1 MSGIRTPSGTATGGM
16 ADGDMT
22 DGGAAGGG
30 PTGGDTANGDA
41 ALDTAASLR
50 APALRID
57 RLSVALGRG
66 TRGPRTRV
74 IDDLDLTVER
84 GEFCALVG
92 ESGSG
97 KTIAALSVTRQLP
110 PNSET
115 WGRISVGGESV
126 LELDARA
133 LRRIRGGA
141 VGMVFQNPLSA
152 LNPSHRVGAQIT
164 EAIRLHSDMTGAAAR
179 ARALALL
186 DEVGIP
192 NARTRIEDHPHQF
205 SGGQR
210 QRVMIAIALAAAPR
224 LLIAD
229 EPTTGLDPLVA
240 RQILALLARLR
251 RQHDMGVLFVTHDLS
266 IVREAA
272 DSVHVLYAGRTVE
285 KGRAGP
291 FFAQPRHPY
300 SAALLTAA
308 PVLGR
313 GHLTDIPG
321 QMPEPDRRPPGC
333 RFAPRCFRR
342 QDVCE
347 RAYPPLEPV
356 GGTLAACLFPL
367 EAPPDVI
374 LPDTG
379 KAPVVRRTGTLLSLS
394 GVSVRYGTDRNA
406 PFSLRD
412 VTLGLSRGECLG
424 IVGESGSGKSTLGRA
439 ILQMVAYEGAISL
452 DGENLASLRG
462 GRLREARR
470 RIQVVFQDPRESLNP
485 RLTIGDIVTEP
496 LRLAGKPRR
505 GQAERLLDRVGL
517 PASLAGRLPNA
528 VSGGQAQRVAIARAL
543 AVEPDVIVLDEPT
556 SSLDVSTQATLLNLL
571 AELGRSNGIS
581 YVLISHDIA
590 AVAFLADRIAVL
602 RNGAIVELQGTGD
615 IIARPRD
622 AYTAALIET
631 ARPKEAA

>member
-1 MSGIRTPSGTATGGM
+1 MSGAK
-16 ADGDMT
+16 
-22 DGGAAGGG
+22 GGAASGIA
-30 PTGGDTANGDA
+30 TIDT
-41 ALDTAASLR
+41 

-66 TRGPRTRV
+66 LRGTRTRV
-74 IDDLDLTVER
+74 IDDLDLVVER

-126 LELDARA
+126 LDLEARA

-164 EAIRLHSDMTGAAAR
+164 EAIRLHSDVTASEAR
-179 ARALALL
+179 SRALALL

-192 NARTRIEDHPHQF
+192 NAATRIDDHPHQF

-210 QRVMIAIALAAAPR
+210 QRVMIAIALAAEPR

-285 KGRAGP
+285 KGPAAP
-291 FFAQPRHPY
+291 FFLQPRHPY

-321 QMPEPDRRPPGC
+321 QMPEPDSRPTGC

-347 RAYPPLEPV
+347 RAYPPLESA

-379 KAPVVRRTGTLLSLS
+379 KPVAASGRAGALLSLS
-394 GVSVRYGTDRNA
+394 NVSVRYGKNPLA

-412 VTLGLSRGECLG
+412 VTLALARGECLG

-439 ILQMVAYEGAISL
+439 ILQMVSYEGAIAL

-462 GRLREARR
+462 ARLREARR

-505 GQAERLLDRVGL
+505 GEAARLLDHVGL
-517 PASLAGRLPNA
+517 PASLADRLPGA

-571 AELGRSNGIS
+571 AELGRSEGIA

-602 RNGAIVELQGTGD
+602 RDGAIVEEQATAD
-615 IIARPRD
+615 IINRPRD
-622 AYTAALIET
+622 SYTAALIET

>member
-1 MSGIRTPSGTATGGM
+1 MRISP
-16 ADGDMT
+16 
-22 DGGAAGGG
+22 
-30 PTGGDTANGDA
+30 NDA
-41 ALDTAASLR
+41 

-66 TRGPRTRV
+66 PRLPRTRV
-74 IDDLDLTVER
+74 IDELDLVVER

-97 KTIAALSVTRQLP
+97 KTIAALAVTRQLP
-110 PNSET
+110 PFAET
-115 WGRISVGGESV
+115 WGRINVGGENV
-126 LELDARA
+126 LELDERA
-133 LRRIRGGA
+133 MRRVRGGA

-164 EAIRLHSDMTGAAAR
+164 EAIRLHATITAADAR

-192 NARTRIEDHPHQF
+192 NARARIDDYPHQF

-210 QRVMIAIALAAAPR
+210 QRVMIAIALAAEPR

-251 RQHDMGVLFVTHDLS
+251 REHDMGVLFVSHDLS

-272 DSVHVLYAGRTVE
+272 DSVHVLYAGRTAE
-285 KGRAGP
+285 KGPAGP
-291 FFAQPRHPY
+291 FFVQPRHPY

-321 QMPEPDRRPPGC
+321 QMPEPGRRPDGC

-347 RAYPPLEPV
+347 RAYPPLEPA

-367 EAPPDVI
+367 EASPDIV

-379 KAPVVRRTGTLLSLS
+379 KPPRAIRGATPLLTLS
-394 GVSVRYGTDRNA
+394 GVAVRYGKDPKA
-406 PFSLRD
+406 PYSLRD
-412 VTLGLSRGECLG
+412 VDLKLARGECLG

-439 ILQMVAYEGAISL
+439 ILQMLRHEGTITL
-452 DGENLASLRG
+452 DGENLSSLRG
-462 GRLREARR
+462 ARAREARR

-496 LRLAGKPRR
+496 LRLAGTAHR
-505 GQAERLLDRVGL
+505 GE
-517 PASLAGRLPNA
+517 AGRLLAHVGLSPSLADRLPSA

-543 AVEPDVIVLDEPT
+543 ATKPDVIVLDEPT

-571 AELGRSNGIS
+571 AELGRAEGIA

-602 RNGAIVELQGTGD
+602 RDGAIVELQDTD
-615 IIARPRD
+615 AIITRPRD
-622 AYTAALIET
+622 AYTAALIDT
-631 ARPKEAA
+631 ARPKQVA

>member
-16 ADGDMT
+16 TGS
-22 DGGAAGGG
+22 GA
-30 PTGGDTANGDA
+30 T
-41 ALDTAASLR
+41 LDTAASLR
-50 APALRID
+50 VPALRID

-152 LNPSHRVGAQIT
+152 LNPSHRVGTQIT
-164 EAIRLHSDMTGAAAR
+164 EAIRLHSDMTAAAAR

-192 NARTRIEDHPHQF
+192 NAKTRIEDHPHQF

-210 QRVMIAIALAAAPR
+210 QRVMIAIALAAEPR

-272 DSVHVLYAGRTVE
+272 DSVHVLYAGRTAE
-285 KGRAGP
+285 KGHAGP

-321 QMPEPDRRPPGC
+321 QMPEPDRRPTGC

-347 RAYPPLEPV
+347 RAYPPLEPA

-379 KAPVVRRTGTLLSLS
+379 KAAPVVGRTGTLLSLS

-412 VTLGLSRGECLG
+412 VTLGLARGECLG

-496 LRLAGKPRR
+496 LRLAGKPHR

-543 AVEPDVIVLDEPT
+543 AVEPDVVVLAAPP
-556 SSLDVSTQATLLNLL
+556 SSLGVSTPAPLLNLL
-571 AELGRSNGIS
+571 AELGRRDGIA

-590 AVAFLADRIAVL
+590 AVGFLADRIAVL
-602 RNGAIVELQGTGD
+602 RNGAVVELQTTGD

>member
-1 MSGIRTPSGTATGGM
+1 MNALPPADRT
-16 ADGDMT
+16 
-22 DGGAAGGG
+22 
-30 PTGGDTANGDA
+30 
-41 ALDTAASLR
+41 
-50 APALRID
+50 PALRID
-57 RLSVALGRG
+57 RLSVLLGRG
-66 TRGPRTRV
+66 RDATTLSLL
-74 IDDLDLTVER
+74 DELDLTVER

-97 KTIAALSVTRQLP
+97 KTIAALAVTRQLP
-110 PNSET
+110 PGAET
-115 WGRISVGGESV
+115 LGRIAVAGEDV
-126 LELDARA
+126 LQLDARG

-164 EAIRLHSDMTGAAAR
+164 EAIRLHASVGAAEAR
-179 ARALALL
+179 RRALALL

-192 NARTRIEDHPHQF
+192 DARRRIDDHPHQF

-210 QRVMIAIALAAAPR
+210 QRVMIAIALAASPR

-251 RQHDMGVLFVTHDLS
+251 REHDMGVLFVSHDLS

-285 KGRAGP
+285 KGPAAP

-313 GHLTDIPG
+313 DHLTDIPG
-321 QMPEPDRRPPGC
+321 QMPEPGRRPVGC
-333 RFAPRCFRR
+333 RFAPRCFRH
-342 QDVCE
+342 QEPCD
-347 RAYPPLEPV
+347 RAYPPLAPV
-356 GGTLAACLFPL
+356 GDTVAACCFPL
-367 EAPPDVI
+367 EAAPDIVLPASRARRARTAFGNAPP
-374 LPDTG
+374 LL
-379 KAPVVRRTGTLLSLS
+379 TLE
-394 GVSVRYGTDRNA
+394 GVAVRYGTDRDA
-406 PFSLRD
+406 AYALRD
-412 VTLGLSRGECLG
+412 VTLGLARGECLG

-439 ILQMVAYEGAISL
+439 ILQMVRYEGAIAL
-452 DGENLASLRG
+452 GGENLAALRG
-462 GRLREARR
+462 GRARAARR

-496 LRLAGKPRR
+496 LRLAGERDD
-505 GQAERLLDRVGL
+505 GAAARLLEHVGL
-517 PASLAGRLPNA
+517 SAALAPRLPGS

-543 AVEPDVIVLDEPT
+543 AAKPDVIVLDEPT

-571 AELGRSNGIS
+571 REIGRADGVA

-602 RNGAIVELQGTGD
+602 RHGAIVELQPTEG
-615 IIARPRD
+615 IIDRPVD
-622 AYTAALIET
+622 DYTAALIET
-631 ARPKEAA
+631 ARPAAPNPNGSERAGV